1 MSQRRKARGSPPVIK
16 QELLAC
22 RRILEVTEEELCHI
36 ILDIHDGPVQ
46 KLFVALSQINLLQQQ
61 LDKKDTPKAKVKSV
75 LGRTARLLE
84 ESQREIRTFLG
95 AFRPP
100 GFRQRDLLSLFKEMI
115 IQHEEWTGNRV
126 DLEVTSELPSVDV
139 PTKIALYRIL
149 QEALSNAYRHAG
161 VDRQRIRLWAD
172 DSSVWVEVADE
183 GVGFEPPPLTG
194 PTGTEREEHIGLRG
208 MRERVAMIGGNF
220 DLRSRPGKGTRI
232 TVQVPRHD

>member
-1 MSQRRKARGSPPVIK
+1 MSQRRKARGSPPVID

-22 RRILEVTEEELCHI
+22 RRILEVTEEELCRM

-61 LDKKDTPKAKVKSV
+61 LEKKDTPRAKVKST
-75 LGRTARLLE
+75 LGRVARLLE
-84 ESQREIRTFLG
+84 DSQRDIRTFLG

-100 GFRQRDLLSLFKEMI
+100 EFRQRNLLSVFKELMV
-115 IQHEEWTGNRV
+115 QHEEWTGNRV
-126 DLEVTSELPSVDV
+126 DLEVTSDLPPVDV

-161 VDRQRIRLWAD
+161 VDHHRVRLWAD
-172 DSSVWVEVADE
+172 EGSVWMEVADE

-208 MRERVAMIGGNF
+208 MRERVTMLGGNF
-220 DLRSRPGKGTRI
+220 DLQSRPGKGTRI
-232 TVQVPRHD
+232 TVQVPRHG